1 VSLLASKLVLVLPF
15 SARREYVSTVMS
27 TRVRSSTPTQ
37 TILNW
42 MLPSPHWATPHH
54 PVTVTVL
61 TVHMLN
67 FEFSGG
73 ASSSELKVH
82 LRYLIDLLSH
92 LLRKHF
98 SFHIAA
104 S

>member
-1 VSLLASKLVLVLPF
+1 MREVPVSLLASKLVLVLPF

-42 MLPSPHWATPHH
+42 MLPSPHRATPHH

-67 FEFSGG
+67 FEF
-73 ASSSELKVH
+73 E
-82 LRYLIDLLSH
+82 RRRILIGIEG
-92 LLRKHF
+92 
-98 SFHIAA
+98 SFALPY
-104 S
+104 